1 MFRKLTE
8 HSKTILYSHPHVAM
22 FMAGF
27 VFFLYRMFFL
37 PGFNFNA
44 RLWDEEIGWEK
55 DFRQRGFFEWLTYR
69 DAPGYFVFLP
79 RLILS
84 ACHLVPISMLATT
97 LRAILILINLICVY
111 FAAKV
116 LNSRNSSSG
125 NLFLIFCCFSSIYIA
140 DLNFL
145 HNIAYYFFFPIL
157 FLMQKISDKK
167 DRSSWLSIAVI
178 VVLIAKPIIAIL
190 MIILLGFLLIKDL
203 FPKWALRTLIIYS
216 LFYLAS
222 YFFLPNRWQ
231 TPSNSDLT
239 TIKPLI
245 LNIPWV
251 LGMTF
256 FPIVYF
262 GLNGFLHFLR
272 LELIRNILGFLLYV
286 VPVISAVYLYVIT
299 KSKISWKAFTCR
311 VQIGILLLLSSYLL
325 VYLNYDSYWIKAF
338 PLYSLNVPQDLWLR
352 WSSLIP
358 ILVLSVLWEFGR
370 MSGTLRF
377 IQIIFCSVFVQE
389 FVFQIAAYSWLKR

>member
-1 MFRKLTE
+1 
-8 HSKTILYSHPHVAM
+8 
-22 FMAGF
+22 MA
-27 VFFLYRMFFL
+27 
-37 PGFNFNA
+37 N
-44 RLWDEEIGWEK
+44 
-55 DFRQRGFFEWLTYR
+55 
-69 DAPGYFVFLP
+69 
-79 RLILS
+79 S
-84 ACHLVPISMLATT
+84 
-97 LRAILILINLICVY
+97 ILILINLICVY

-140 DLNFL
+140 DLNYL

-157 FLMQKISDKK
+157 FLMQKISEKK
-167 DRSSWLSIAVI
+167 DKSSWLSIAVI